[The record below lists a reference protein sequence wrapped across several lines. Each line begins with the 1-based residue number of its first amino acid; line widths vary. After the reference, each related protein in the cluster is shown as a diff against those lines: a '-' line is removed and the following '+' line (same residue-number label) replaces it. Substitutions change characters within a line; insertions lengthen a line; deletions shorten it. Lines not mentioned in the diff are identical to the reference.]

1 MGSYK
6 ELSVYEKSYQAA
18 RAIYLLANSFPKDE
32 QFGLISQIKRAAT
45 SIPLNIAEGYGKGA
59 GYAEVLRFLKMAKGS
74 VAEMEVLLRFS
85 KDFGYINEIVF
96 EEQNTQYEEIGR
108 MLSGLMRNLQER
120 QTSS

>member
-18 RAIYLLANSFPKDE
+18 LRIYLLTNTFPKEE

-45 SIPLNIAEGYGKGA
+45 SVPLNIAEGYGKGA
-59 GYAEVLRFLKMAKGS
+59 GYTEVLRFLKMAKGS

-85 KDFGYINEIVF
+85 KDFEYLSQTDYERFIAE
-96 EEQNTQYEEIGR
+96 YEEIGK

-120 QTSS
+120 QAK